1 MSSPHGYGYIRSKC
15 QLVVLNT
22 MVHSSQ
28 QFILSDP
35 IEVTEDSGYMDY
47 MESFALITES
57 QCLVFTRKRVIMVS
71 LIDKMQKRIEYP
83 QGV

>member
-1 MSSPHGYGYIRSKC
+1 MSSPDNDGYIWGKC

-35 IEVTEDSGYMDY
+35 LKVTEDDDLLK
-47 MESFALITES
+47 SFALITES
-57 QCLVFTRKRVIMVS
+57 QCLVFTENVVIMVC
-71 LIDKMQKRIEYP
+71 LTDKMQKSIRYP
-83 QGV
+83 QGVG